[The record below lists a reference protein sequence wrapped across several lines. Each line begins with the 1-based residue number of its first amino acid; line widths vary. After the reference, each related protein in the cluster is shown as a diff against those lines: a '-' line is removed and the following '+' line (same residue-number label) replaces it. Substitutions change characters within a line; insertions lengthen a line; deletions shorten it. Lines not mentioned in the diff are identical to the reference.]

1 VVVNMPSILS
11 NAANDPTV
19 RIFDSFYNIDVT
31 VNASEY
37 ELVQAFFNGVC
48 ETQNQAKQF
57 TAFLFRVA
65 TESGIPA
72 QELLAEMQSMKTDNI
87 TINQFLIFYLNSFRP
102 KTGLYGIST
111 EPTPVYP
118 VARNVVR

>member
-1 VVVNMPSILS
+1 MPTILS
-11 NAANDPTV
+11 DSANDPTV
-19 RIFDSFYNIDVT
+19 KIFDSFYNIET
-31 VNASEY
+31 LVNVNEY
-37 ELVQAFFNGVC
+37 ELVQAYFNGVC
-48 ETQNQAKQF
+48 QTQNQANQF

-72 QELLAEMQSMKTDNI
+72 QELLAEMQSMNTDSV

-102 KTGLYGIST
+102 KTSLYGIST
-111 EPTPVYP
+111 EPTPVFP